1 MYIIV
6 KGYFSGS
13 YTNCHYNNKGVRCSL
28 RKYCLFQ
35 PISKAFEYLLTFFG
49 LLGPRP
55 TTASVHRVIEAAA
68 AADPNAPAPSTPVL
82 ALVSFPTIEI
92 PLNQPYYITLI
103 NISLTLY
110 SSRLS
115 S

>member
-6 KGYFSGS
+6 KGYFSSS
-13 YTNCHYNNKGVRCSL
+13 YINYHYNNKGVQYSL
-28 RKYCLFQ
+28 RKYCLLR
-35 PISKAFEYLLTFFG
+35 PVSKAFGYLLMVFG
-49 LLGPRP
+49 LLGLRP
-55 TTASVHRVIEAAA
+55 TIASVYRAIEATTTTNLDTLAS
-68 AADPNAPAPSTPVL
+68 STPIS

>member
-1 MYIIV
+1 M
-6 KGYFSGS
+6 
-13 YTNCHYNNKGVRCSL
+13 
-28 RKYCLFQ
+28 
-35 PISKAFEYLLTFFG
+35 FFG

-55 TTASVHRVIEAAA
+55 TTASVYRAIEATTTTN
-68 AADPNAPAPSTPVL
+68 PNTPAPSTPVS

>member
-1 MYIIV
+1 M
-6 KGYFSGS
+6 
-13 YTNCHYNNKGVRCSL
+13 
-28 RKYCLFQ
+28 
-35 PISKAFEYLLTFFG
+35 FFG

-55 TTASVHRVIEAAA
+55 TIALVRRVIEATAA
-68 AADPNAPAPSTPVL
+68 TNPNTPAPSTPVS
-82 ALVSFPTIEI
+82 ALVFFSTIEI